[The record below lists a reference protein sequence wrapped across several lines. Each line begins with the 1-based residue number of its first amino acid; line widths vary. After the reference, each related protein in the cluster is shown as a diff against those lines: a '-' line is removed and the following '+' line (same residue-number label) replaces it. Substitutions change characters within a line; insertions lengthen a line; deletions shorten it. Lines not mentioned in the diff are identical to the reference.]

1 MIQSLP
7 ALEMSPTQG
16 LGPHLLVEEAVG
28 RTVNR
33 PNLPTALLLSGGGG
47 TGLASF
53 GPKKWS

>member
-1 MIQSLP
+1 MIQSLS

-33 PNLPTALLLSGGGG
+33 PNLPTAL
-47 TGLASF
+47 
-53 GPKKWS
+53 